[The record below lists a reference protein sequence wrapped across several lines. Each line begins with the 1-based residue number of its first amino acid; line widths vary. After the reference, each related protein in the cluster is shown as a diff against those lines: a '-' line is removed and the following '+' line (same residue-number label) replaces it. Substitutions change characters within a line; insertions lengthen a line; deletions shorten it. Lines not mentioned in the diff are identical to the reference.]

1 MKTPKIHAED
11 GRAMTKDVLL
21 CEDRGRVRILTMNR
35 PEKLN
40 ALNTALTEAL
50 VAWIKEA
57 DRDDSV
63 SVIVLTGAGRAFC
76 AGADIGEFKDLTPDQ
91 AARVEHRAQ
100 LTMQSH
106 LVFSQIRKPLIAAVR
121 GAAMGG
127 GAGLA
132 LASDLVVAS
141 ETMKLGYP
149 EIKHGILPAIVL
161 ANLVRQIGRKAAFE
175 LVTRG
180 DPLTAAR
187 AYELGAVNKVVPD
200 DQLMAEALALAESI
214 AAYEP
219 EALFAIKQLFH
230 KVVDLPLAEGLEQGR
245 KANVAMRAM
254 HTKQ

>member
-1 MKTPKIHAED
+1 
-11 GRAMTKDVLL
+11 MTDEVLL
-21 CEDRGRVRILTMNR
+21 HQDLGRVRVLTMNR

-50 VAWIKEA
+50 VAWL
-57 DRDDSV
+57 RQSNQDDAI

-76 AGADIGEFKDLTPDQ
+76 AGADIGEFKDLTPDH
-91 AARVEHRAQ
+91 APRVEHRAQ

-106 LVFSQIRKPLIAAVR
+106 LVFSQIKKPVIAAVR

-132 LASDLVVAS
+132 LASDMVIAS

-161 ANLVRQIGRKAAFE
+161 TNLVRQIGRKAAFE
-175 LVTRG
+175 LVTKG

-187 AYELGAVNKVVPD
+187 AYELGAINKVVPD
-200 DQLMAEALALAESI
+200 DQLMNEALALAESL
-214 AAYEP
+214 AAFNP

-230 KVVDLPLAEGLEQGR
+230 KVVDVPLAEGLEEGR
-245 KANVAMRAM
+245 KANIAMRAM
-254 HTKQ
+254 HTKS

>member
-1 MKTPKIHAED
+1 VNEIM
-11 GRAMTKDVLL
+11 LS
-21 CEDRGRVRILTMNR
+21 EDRGRVRLLTMNR

-50 VAWIKEA
+50 VAWMRQSDHDAAI
-57 DRDDSV
+57 

-106 LVFSQIRKPLIAAVR
+106 LVFSQIRKPVIAAVR

-132 LASDLVVAS
+132 LASDMVVAS

-149 EIKHGILPAIVL
+149 EIKHGILPAIVIT
-161 ANLVRQIGRKAAFE
+161 NLVRQIGRKAAFE
-175 LVTRG
+175 LVSKG
-180 DPLTAAR
+180 EPLTAAR

-200 DQLMAEALALAESI
+200 EKLMDEALALADSL
-214 AAYEP
+214 AGFNP
-219 EALFAIKQLFH
+219 EALFAIKRLFH
-230 KVVDLPLAEGLEQGR
+230 KVVDVPLEEGLEEGR
-245 KANVAMRAM
+245 KANIAMRAM
-254 HTKQ
+254 HAKK

>member
-1 MKTPKIHAED
+1 
-11 GRAMTKDVLL
+11 MTEVMLT
-21 CEDRGRVRILTMNR
+21 ENRGRVRILTMNR

-50 VAWIKEA
+50 VGSLRAA
-57 DRDDSV
+57 DADDSV
-63 SVIVLTGAGRAFC
+63 SVVVLTGAGRAFC

-91 AARVEHRAQ
+91 TQRVEHRAQ

-106 LVFSQIRKPLIAAVR
+106 LVFSQIGKPVIAAVR

-132 LASDLVVAS
+132 LASDMVVAS

-161 ANLVRQIGRKAAFE
+161 TNLVRQIGRKAAFE
-175 LVTRG
+175 LVTQG

-187 AYELGAVNKVVPD
+187 AYELGAINKVVPD
-200 DQLMAEALALAESI
+200 DRLMEESLALAESL
-214 AAYEP
+214 AAYKP

-230 KVVDLPLAEGLEQGR
+230 KVVDLPLAQGLEEGR
-245 KANVAMRAM
+245 KANIAMRAM
-254 HTKQ
+254 HTKN

>member
-1 MKTPKIHAED
+1 MSDEIMLD
-11 GRAMTKDVLL
+11 
-21 CEDRGRVRILTMNR
+21 EDRGRVRILTMNR
-35 PEKLN
+35 PDKLN

-50 VAWIKEA
+50 LAWLRQS
-57 DRDDSV
+57 DHDDSI
-63 SVIVLTGAGRAFC
+63 SVVVLTGAGRAFC
-76 AGADIGEFKDLTPDQ
+76 AGADIGEFKDFTPDQ
-91 AARVEHRAQ
+91 AARVEHRSQ

-106 LVFSQIRKPLIAAVR
+106 LVFSQMKKPVIAAVR

-132 LASDLVVAS
+132 LASDMVVAS

-161 ANLVRQIGRKAAFE
+161 TNLVRQIGRKAAFE
-175 LVTRG
+175 LVAKG

-200 DQLMAEALALAESI
+200 ANLLDDAVALAQSLAAHS
-214 AAYEP
+214 P
-219 EALFAIKQLFH
+219 EALYAIKQLFH
-230 KVVDLPLAEGLEQGR
+230 KVADLPLAQGLEEGR

-254 HTKQ
+254 HK

>member
-1 MKTPKIHAED
+1 VKD
-11 GRAMTKDVLL
+11 DVLL
-21 CEDRGRVRILTMNR
+21 SEDRGRVRILTMNR

-50 VAWIKEA
+50 LAWLKES
-57 DRDDSV
+57 DRDPSV

-76 AGADIGEFKDLTPDQ
+76 AGADIGEFKDFTPDQ

-106 LVFSQIRKPLIAAVR
+106 LVFSQIRKPVIAAVR

-132 LASDLVVAS
+132 LASDMVIAS
-141 ETMKLGYP
+141 ADMKLGYP
-149 EIKHGILPAIVL
+149 EIRHGILPAIVL
-161 ANLVRQIGRKAAFE
+161 TNLVRQIGRKAAFE
-175 LVTRG
+175 LVTG
-180 DPLTAAR
+180 GEPIAAAR
-187 AYELGAVNKVVPD
+187 AYELGAVNKVVAD
-200 DQLMAEALALAESI
+200 GQLMDEAIALAEKL
-214 AAYEP
+214 AAFKP

-230 KVVDLPLAEGLEQGR
+230 KVVDLPLAEGLEEGR

-254 HTKQ
+254 HSKP

>member
-1 MKTPKIHAED
+1 
-11 GRAMTKDVLL
+11 MTNDVLL
-21 CEDRGRVRILTMNR
+21 CEDRNRVRILTMNR

-106 LVFSQIRKPLIAAVR
+106 HVFSQIRKPVIAAVR

-175 LVTRG
+175 LVTKG

-200 DQLMAEALALAESI
+200 GKLMDEALALAESI

-230 KVVDLPLAEGLEQGR
+230 KVVDLPLAEGLEEGR

>member
-1 MKTPKIHAED
+1 
-11 GRAMTKDVLL
+11 MTDDVMLS
-21 CEDRGRVRILTMNR
+21 EDRGRVRILTLNR

-50 VAWIKEA
+50 LAWLKES
-57 DRDDSV
+57 DRDESV
-63 SVIVLTGAGRAFC
+63 SVVVLTGAGRAFC

-91 AARVEHRAQ
+91 AARVGHRAE

-106 LVFSQIRKPLIAAVR
+106 LVFSHMRKPVIAAVR

-132 LASDLVVAS
+132 LASDMVVAS
-141 ETMKLGYP
+141 ATMQLGYP
-149 EIKHGILPAIVL
+149 EIRHGILPAIVL

-175 LVTRG
+175 LVARG
-180 DPLTAAR
+180 EPLTAAR
-187 AYELGAVNKVVPD
+187 AYELGAVNKVVAD
-200 DQLMAEALALAESI
+200 DKLMDEALALAASL
-214 AAYEP
+214 AAYDP

-230 KVVDLPLAEGLEQGR
+230 KVVDLPLAEGLEEGR

-254 HTKQ
+254 HSPK

>member
-1 MKTPKIHAED
+1 MTD
-11 GRAMTKDVLL
+11 GVLL
-21 CEDRGRVRILTMNR
+21 SEDRGRVRILTMNR
-35 PEKLN
+35 PDKLN

-50 VAWIKEA
+50 LAWLKES

-76 AGADIGEFKDLTPDQ
+76 AGADLAEFKDLTPDH

-106 LVFSQIRKPLIAAVR
+106 HVFSQIRKPVIAAVR

-132 LASDLVVAS
+132 LACDMVVAS
-141 ETMKLGYP
+141 ENLKLGYP

-161 ANLVRQIGRKAAFE
+161 TNLVRQIGRKVAFE
-175 LVTRG
+175 LVTKG
-180 DPLTAAR
+180 EPLTAAR
-187 AYELGAVNKVVPD
+187 AYELGAVNKVAAYD
-200 DQLMAEALALAESI
+200 ALMDETLALAATL
-214 AAYEP
+214 AAFKP
-219 EALFAIKQLFH
+219 EALYAIKQLFH
-230 KVVDLPLAEGLEQGR
+230 KVVDLPLAEGLEEGR

-254 HTKQ
+254 R

>member
-1 MKTPKIHAED
+1 MSDEVMLTD
-11 GRAMTKDVLL
+11 
-21 CEDRGRVRILTMNR
+21 DRGRVRILTMNR

-50 VAWIKEA
+50 LAWLRQSE
-57 DRDDSV
+57 RDDSV

-91 AARVEHRAQ
+91 AARVERRSQ

-106 LVFSQIRKPLIAAVR
+106 HVFSQIRKPVIAAVR

-141 ETMKLGYP
+141 ENMKLGYP
-149 EIKHGILPAIVL
+149 EIKHGILPAIVIT
-161 ANLVRQIGRKAAFE
+161 NLVRQIGRKAAFE
-175 LVTRG
+175 LVAKG
-180 DPLTAAR
+180 DPLSAAR

-200 DQLMAEALALAESI
+200 ANLMDEAVSLAQSL
-214 AAYEP
+214 AAYNP

-230 KVVDLPLAEGLEQGR
+230 KVVDLPLAQGLEEGR

-254 HTKQ
+254 LHGK